1 MVVQFL
7 LSVTILGVSPSL
19 VAQAVI
25 AISPGGEGR
34 SCQVHGGIFHA
45 GHQRGPLVGGDSRQ
59 TAELDKGRIDIE
71 QIDRRIADPTVA
83 TRPAEDERWRPMPQP
98 GRRSCRARNR
108 RTGPRPA
115 TVKVRPHRQRDG
127 TDWPGQSCWYGCFT
141 FQAGRTAR
149 MFLSR
154 FPTRRSQNQHR
165 RGRIWEPSQRSCWLR
180 RVVVSQGPLQPAT

>member
-83 TRPAEDERWRPMPQP
+83 TRPAEDERWRPMPQT
-98 GRRSCRARNR
+98 GRRSCRVRKQLTR
-108 RTGPRPA
+108 RPTPA
-115 TVKVRPHRQRDG
+115 AVRRRPHRRSDG
-127 TDWPGQSCWYGCFT
+127 I
-141 FQAGRTAR
+141 
-149 MFLSR
+149 
-154 FPTRRSQNQHR
+154 
-165 RGRIWEPSQRSCWLR
+165 RGRLGQGCAVPDAEP
-180 RVVVSQGPLQPAT
+180 